1 MTLNAYTEWRNA
13 ECLNKSILLNVVMV
27 SVIVLNV
34 VAPTLSIFCEDS
46 SNELKFKKKIISV
59 SKCLLGPV
67 P

>member
-1 MTLNAYTEWRNA
+1 M
-13 ECLNKSILLNVVMV
+13 LNVIMV
-27 SVIVLNV
+27 SVIMLNV